1 VPECPAWV
9 GTNSI
14 REGSAIMTALDLLGW
29 AGSALLVYSVLQ
41 TRILRLR
48 LFNCVASAVLVIFN
62 AAIAVWPMVGLN
74 VALTAINAYYIV
86 RLWRG
91 RHDLR
96 TYEVAEV
103 QPTEGYLRHLL
114 HSFET
119 DIRRFNPGFTPS
131 EADGAEFGYVVLT
144 GADTVGVV
152 LARDAGDGSA
162 QVELDYV
169 LPKYRDFCPGEFV
182 YRRSGV
188 FAARGYRRVIA
199 PPRMLSAEDYLTKVG
214 FRSKGKAMVLEL
226 A

>member
-1 VPECPAWV
+1 
-9 GTNSI
+9 
-14 REGSAIMTALDLLGW
+14 MTALDLLGW

-131 EADGAEFGYVVLT
+131 EAVGAEFGYVVLT

-199 PPRMLSAEDYLTKVG
+199 PPRMLSAEDYLIKVG
-214 FRSKGKAMVLEL
+214 FRSKGEGMVLEL